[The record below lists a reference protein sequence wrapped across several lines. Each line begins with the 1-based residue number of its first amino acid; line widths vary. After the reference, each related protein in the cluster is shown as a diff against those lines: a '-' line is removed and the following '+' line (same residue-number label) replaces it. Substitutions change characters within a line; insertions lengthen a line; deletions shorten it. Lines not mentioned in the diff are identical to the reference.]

1 MGQLQQASAGGGAL
15 SRVEAGHG
23 VEQGQA
29 LHSLRGLAH
38 DLEGDVATHG
48 QRRQGEAGR
57 GLVKYALGHGA
68 DAVVTGEVGDLY
80 VHLTGQRGGLL
91 CPEALIVEQARQ
103 LHQGGGIQIHGASF

>member
-29 LHSLRGLAH
+29 LHSLRGPAH

-57 GLVKYALGHGA
+57 GLVKYALRHGA

-91 CPEALIVEQARQ
+91 CP
-103 LHQGGGIQIHGASF
+103 